1 MALQKSEIQKELEG
15 VLGAYFRAG
24 QSNSGSCFD
33 PYAGYLM
40 EEARKKAKAFL
51 EKLAGLLRE

>member
-1 MALQKSEIQKELEG
+1 MLRL
-15 VLGAYFRAG
+15 L
-24 QSNSGSCFD
+24 SNSGSCFD

-51 EKLAGLLRE
+51 EKLAGLRERFLKAAGVQSS